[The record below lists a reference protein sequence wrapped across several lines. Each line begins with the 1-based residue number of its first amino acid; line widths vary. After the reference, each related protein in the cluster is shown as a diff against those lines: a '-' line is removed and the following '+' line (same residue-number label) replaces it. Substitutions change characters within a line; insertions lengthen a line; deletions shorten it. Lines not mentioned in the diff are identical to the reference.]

1 MKNTYVENLRDGS
14 RIEDVFLISSKSI
27 GRTQD
32 GSAFVR
38 LKLIDRT
45 GSIDAIKWDAPDALC
60 TCIGVDDYVSVR
72 GVVGKY
78 KDKMQL
84 VLDSVR
90 KHCEKIDPADFLP
103 RCPRD
108 IGQMFGDLKEII
120 ATIREPQ
127 LRALMDSLFGNS
139 EFIERFTSAP
149 AALKIHHAYIGGLL
163 EHSLSVAQLCDM
175 VAGHYPEANRD
186 LLITAAI
193 LHDIGKID
201 EFSWSR
207 SIKYSDSGHLVGHL
221 VSGAMTVDEAVE
233 KIPGFH
239 PLLRMVLT
247 HMILSHH
254 GEKEFGSPK
263 RPKSLESLILH
274 RVEDLDA
281 KVKTFV
287 EAVAPPNGQ
296 QETAEMWTERHW
308 LMERPLLRGLP
319 DSVLGAN
326 PSIERDVP
334 AGSEEP
340 EVGLFS
346 E

>member
-1 MKNTYVENLRDGS
+1 MKNAYIENLRDGV
-14 RIEDVFLISSKSI
+14 RVDDVFLISNKSI

-38 LKLIDRT
+38 LKLMDRT

-60 TCIGVDDYVSVR
+60 TGIGVDDYVQVR

-84 VLDSVR
+84 VLDGVR

-108 IGQMFGDLKEII
+108 IGQMYGELKEII
-120 ATIREPQ
+120 STIKEPQ
-127 LRALMDSLFGNS
+127 LRALMDAFFNNS
-139 EFIERFTSAP
+139 EFVEKFTSAP

-163 EHSLSVAQLCDM
+163 EHSLSVAQLCVM
-175 VAGHYPEANRD
+175 VAGQYPEANRD
-186 LLITAAI
+186 LLISGAI

-201 EFSWSR
+201 EFAWSR
-207 SIKYSDSGHLVGHL
+207 SIKYTDCGHLVGHL
-221 VSGAMTVDEAVE
+221 VSGAMTVDEVIE
-233 KIPGFH
+233 KIPDFH
-239 PLLRMVLT
+239 PLLRMILM

-287 EAVAPPNGQ
+287 EAVAPNGSHDS
-296 QETAEMWTERHW
+296 EMWTERHW
-308 LMERPLLRGLP
+308 LLDRPLFRGLP
-319 DSVLGAN
+319 ESALGAN
-326 PSIERDVP
+326 PVVERDFP
-334 AGSEEP
+334 IGSEES
-340 EVGLFS
+340 EFDLFS

>member
-1 MKNTYVENLRDGS
+1 MKNSYVENLRDGA
-14 RIEDVFLISSKSI
+14 RVDDVFLISNKSI

-38 LKLIDRT
+38 LKLMDRT

-60 TCIGVDDYVSVR
+60 TGISVDDYVQVR

-84 VLDSVR
+84 VLDGVR

-108 IGQMFGDLKEII
+108 IGQMYGELREII
-120 ATIREPQ
+120 STIKEPQ
-127 LRALMDSLFGNS
+127 LRALMDAFFNNS
-139 EFIERFTSAP
+139 EFVDKFTAAP

-163 EHSLSVAQLCDM
+163 EHSLSVAQLCVM
-175 VAGHYPEANRD
+175 VAGQYPEANRD
-186 LLITAAI
+186 LLISGAI

-201 EFSWSR
+201 EFAWSR
-207 SIKYSDSGHLVGHL
+207 SIKYTDCGHLVGHL
-221 VSGAMTVDEAVE
+221 VSGAMTVDEVIE
-233 KIPGFH
+233 KIPDFH
-239 PLLRMVLT
+239 PLLRMVLM

-287 EAVAPPNGQ
+287 EAVAPNGSHDS
-296 QETAEMWTERHW
+296 EMWTERHW
-308 LMERPLLRGLP
+308 LLDRPLFRGLP
-319 DSVLGAN
+319 ESALGAN
-326 PSIERDVP
+326 PIVERDVP
-334 AGSEEP
+334 DGSEES
-340 EVGLFS
+340 EFDLFS